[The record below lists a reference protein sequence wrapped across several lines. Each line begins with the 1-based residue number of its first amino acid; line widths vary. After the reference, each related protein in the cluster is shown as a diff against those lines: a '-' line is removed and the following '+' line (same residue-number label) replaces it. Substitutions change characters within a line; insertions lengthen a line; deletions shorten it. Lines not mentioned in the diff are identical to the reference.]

1 MSPEYKNEYQ
11 KFADSAV
18 LTRAKE
24 EGFGRLRLGVFWGV
38 LGSLGILA
46 TRAIGIKPPD
56 MPKWMAMAIVATAP
70 LAIVML
76 LINYIRLPNEHKA
89 SPQAIMIALI
99 TLVGAAATITL
110 AKFFDLFTVISPAIP

>member
-18 LTRAKE
+18 LARAKE

-46 TRAIGIKPPD
+46 TRALGIKPPD

-70 LAIVML
+70 LAVVML
-76 LINYIRLPNEHKA
+76 IINFIRLPNEHKG
-89 SPQAIMIALI
+89 SSQAIMISII
-99 TLVGAAATITL
+99 TLAGAAATITL
-110 AKFFDLFTVISPAIP
+110 SKYFEIFSVISP

>member
-18 LTRAKE
+18 FARAKE

-38 LGSLGILA
+38 LGTLGIIA
-46 TRAIGIKPPD
+46 TRAMGFKPPD
-56 MPKWMAMAIVATAP
+56 MPRWMALAIVATAP

-76 LINYIRLPNEHKA
+76 IINFIRLPNEHKA
-89 SPQAIMIALI
+89 SAQAIMIALI
-99 TLVGAAATITL
+99 TVVGAAATITL
-110 AKFFDLFTVISPAIP
+110 AKVFDLFTVISP